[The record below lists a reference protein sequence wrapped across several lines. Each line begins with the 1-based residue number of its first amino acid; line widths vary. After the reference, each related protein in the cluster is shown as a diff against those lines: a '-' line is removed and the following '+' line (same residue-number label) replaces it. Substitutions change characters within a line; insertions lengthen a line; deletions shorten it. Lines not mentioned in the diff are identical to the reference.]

1 MTFATHSYAS
11 HRGAARMTTAPT
23 APTDDGG
30 DVGQRRTSLKS
41 SSSSSY
47 RGNASAHRRAQAL
60 KSSQSRRRDALAYAR
75 AVVTGCGED
84 SDAHASTVH
93 VDAAASAMNA
103 HGDEDEARDGA
114 MVDDATQ
121 ATTSSSSPPSSSS
134 SSSSG
139 LTMPEWMWDDVP
151 HDLSTKW
158 YVRSR
163 PRGAR
168 CLVVASKGKTI
179 TRSSRDGRTT
189 ATFQS
194 ALPGGSARTMRGRGS
209 DCFCILDCVYA
220 EDEKA
225 RKDDHHRGGG
235 RTGKYYVLDVMAWN
249 GAAMYDCDAEF
260 RFFWAHT
267 RLTQEC
273 EACERPDVAK
283 GREFSF
289 AMLPWY
295 DADANGVRAAYAED
309 IGVERDGLL
318 FYHKEAAYDVGVT
331 PLVLLWRDAMT
342 SRFFAHDEGASA
354 VLARAG
360 VNNESS
366 PHIVSLAKSADGTFF
381 ITGDEPPLVITAC
394 DATPCAS
401 SNVVAHTVSLA
412 PGRVG
417 RFLARGFDVDVSSGV
432 VRSAD
437 IAYLGPKPNATM
449 AAADLLSKILF
460 NARARTAVSLD
471 IQRILTGASQCAPI
485 DAAADDDMMM

>member
-1 MTFATHSYAS
+1 
-11 HRGAARMTTAPT
+11 MTTAPT
-23 APTDDGG
+23 APADDGG
-30 DVGQRRTSLKS
+30 DVGGRRTSLKS

-75 AVVTGCGED
+75 SVVTGCGKD
-84 SDAHASTVH
+84 NGAHASTVH
-93 VDAAASAMNA
+93 ADAAASAMNA
-103 HGDEDEARDGA
+103 HGVVDEARDGA
-114 MVDDATQ
+114 LVDVSTQ
-121 ATTSSSSPPSSSS
+121 ATPSSSLP
-134 SSSSG
+134 SSSG

-151 HDLSTKW
+151 DDLSTKW

-225 RKDDHHRGGG
+225 RKDDHHHGGV
-235 RTGKYYVLDVMAWN
+235 RAGKYYVLDVMAWN

-273 EACERPDVAK
+273 EACEHPDVAK

-295 DADANGVRAAYAED
+295 DADINGVRAAYAED

-331 PLVLLWRDAMT
+331 PLVLLWRDAVT

-354 VLARAG
+354 VLARVG

-366 PHIVSLAKSADGTFF
+366 PHIVSLAKSADGAFF
-381 ITGDEPPLVITAC
+381 ITGDEPPLVIAAC

-401 SNVVAHTVSLA
+401 SKVVAHTVSLA

-437 IAYLGPKPNATM
+437 IAYLGPKPNATT

-471 IQRILTGASQCAPI
+471 IQRILTGASQCAADELI
-485 DAAADDDMMM
+485 DADADDMMM

>member
-1 MTFATHSYAS
+1 MRDSQ
-11 HRGAARMTTAPT
+11 RGAARMATAPT
-23 APTDDGG
+23 APTDDDGG
-30 DVGQRRTSLKS
+30 VGGRRTSLKS

-84 SDAHASTVH
+84 SGAHASTVH
-93 VDAAASAMNA
+93 ADAASSAMDA
-103 HGDEDEARDGA
+103 HGVEDEARDGA
-114 MVDDATQ
+114 MVDVAQ
-121 ATTSSSSPPSSSS
+121 ATTSSSSP
-134 SSSSG
+134 SSSG

-151 HDLSTKW
+151 HDLNTKW

-225 RKDDHHRGGG
+225 RKDDNHRGGV
-235 RTGKYYVLDVMAWN
+235 RNGKYYVLDVMAWN

-295 DADANGVRAAYAED
+295 DADAHGVRAAYAED

-331 PLVLLWRDAMT
+331 PLVLLWRDAVT
-342 SRFFAHDEGASA
+342 SRFFTHDEGASA

-381 ITGDEPPLVITAC
+381 ITGDEPPLVIAAC

-471 IQRILTGASQCAPI
+471 IQRILTGASQRAAM
-485 DAAADDDMMM
+485 DAADDDMM